1 MSHRLPDRAVSDAP
15 VRYIP
20 TDAERA
26 GPQPGNALCLSGGG
40 YRATLFHLGALWR
53 LADAG
58 WLLKLD
64 RISSVSGGSITAAV
78 LAHYW
83 PKLAFDDAGVAHGF
97 ARAIADPIHQ
107 LASRTIDAPSIFG
120 GVFSFGSV
128 TEWLI
133 SAYRRHL
140 FGTATLQDLPDHPR
154 FVFNA
159 TNVQTG
165 VLWRFSKPYMGD
177 YRVGLIMQPHVPL
190 AVAVA
195 ASSAYPPVLSPLK
208 LHVAP
213 GDFKPQ
219 SGHDLQ
225 FEPFSDEVVLTDGG
239 VYDNLGL
246 ETVWKR
252 YQTVLISD
260 AGGSLD
266 PDPHPR
272 RDWPRHAIRA
282 INIIHNQVTSLRKR
296 QAIRAFKEDNDN
308 DPHNGTYWGVGSHV
322 ADYHLA
328 DALPAAENH
337 VAELA
342 ATPTRLKRLKRKR
355 QERLVNWGFAICD
368 TALRKHVDS
377 SLPRPAAL
385 PYAEAGI

>member
-1 MSHRLPDRAVSDAP
+1 MFTRPPDRAVPDAP
-15 VRYIP
+15 VRFIP
-20 TDAERA
+20 TDAARS
-26 GPQPGNALCLSGGG
+26 GPEPGIALCLSGGG
-40 YRATLFHLGALWR
+40 YRAMLFHLGALWR

-58 WLLKLD
+58 WLSKLD
-64 RISSVSGGSITAAV
+64 RVSSVSGGSITAAV
-78 LAHYW
+78 LAHNW
-83 PKLAFDDAGVAHGF
+83 GKLDFDDAGIAHGF
-97 ARAIADPIHQ
+97 AHAIADPVHR
-107 LASRTIDAPSIFG
+107 LATRTIDAPSILG
-120 GVFSFGSV
+120 GLFSFGTV
-128 TEWLI
+128 TDWLI

-140 FGTATLQDLPDHPR
+140 FGSATLQDLPDSPR

-177 YRVGLIMQPHVPL
+177 YRVGLAMRPRVPL

-213 GDFKPQ
+213 GDFTPQ

-225 FEPFSDEVVLTDGG
+225 LDPFTAEVVLTDGG

-260 AGGSLD
+260 AGGTLD
-266 PDPHPR
+266 PDPYPR
-272 RDWPRHAIRA
+272 RDWPRHALRA
-282 INIIHNQVTSLRKR
+282 ISIVHDQVTSLRKR
-296 QAIRAFKEDNDN
+296 QAIHAFIDSKDL
-308 DPHNGTYWGVGSHV
+308 HNGTYWGIASHV

-328 DALPAAENH
+328 DAFPAAENH

-355 QERLVNWGFAICD
+355 QQRLVNWGFAICD
-368 TALRKHVDS
+368 TALRKHVDP
-377 SLPRPAAL
+377 SLPRPAAP
-385 PYAEAGI
+385 PYSEVSIY